1 MPRVKVLLLAIIKD
15 YDLSITYQPGKA
27 NVVADALS
35 RKSVSLSASQLTSC
49 AELIRDFERLELE
62 VFNSVGSDVGLLAQM
77 SVEVTLH
84 DRSSVRVQ
92 KSHKA

>member
-1 MPRVKVLLLAIIKD
+1 MGSIWRHYLYGVRCEIFTDHQSLKYIFTQKELNLLQRRWLELIKD

-49 AELIRDFERLELE
+49 AELISKPSL
-62 VFNSVGSDVGLLAQM
+62 
-77 SVEVTLH
+77 
-84 DRSSVRVQ
+84 
-92 KSHKA
+92 